1 MSLQSPE
8 ACLTLR
14 LVIGHKQDKSDTG
27 DVEDE
32 AAFELAVNT
41 GIKQGTIFP
50 SCKRYFLFSFQL
62 WSLTA

>member
-14 LVIGHKQDKSDTG
+14 LVVGHRQEKSDTG

-32 AAFELAVNT
+32 AAFELAVNP
-41 GIKQGTIFP
+41 GIKQGTKFSVLQAVLFFRLV
-50 SCKRYFLFSFQL
+50 SCGR
-62 WSLTA
+62 